1 MQIQPLCQL
10 VGCGWAA
17 QLAEQRKEL
26 RACRLCERVPC
37 PSYVHDVQFRTMT
50 LGKLLGG
57 FRVRPSTPRFTIA
70 VCERPLVSD
79 LRTASTTVSS
89 SVRRAVRLRQ
99 SRVMA
104 RADVALGGSSGL
116 VDPASLPAKRAH
128 VLATSVLVV
137 PVRATPTARAIFR
150 AARLLSAGCAYALS

>member
-10 VGCGWAA
+10 VGRGWAA

-37 PSYVHDVQFRTMT
+37 PSYVHDVQVRTMT
-50 LGKLLGG
+50 VGKLLGG

-89 SVRRAVRLRQ
+89 SLRRAVPT
-99 SRVMA
+99 SSIPCHA
-104 RADVALGGSSGL
+104 RAGSSGL
-116 VDPASLPAKRAH
+116 MDPASVPAKRAH
-128 VLATSVLVV
+128 
-137 PVRATPTARAIFR
+137 
-150 AARLLSAGCAYALS
+150 